1 MAQASI
7 HIAKVG
13 TGSFFHN
20 DRTMSPSYAIDSKIE
35 NECTTSSNDALQSY
49 YKLRAEAQQN
59 YTERTGQKMQKNTI
73 FLKEA
78 IINLNDNHT
87 LKDLEPIM
95 KELEKKGYT
104 VLQASIH
111 RDEGHIDEVTGEK
124 VKNLHAHITLFNLDK
139 EGKSVKIGN
148 AIEYSKLQTKN
159 AEFLKMER
167 GATANRHEAKHLGVE
182 VAPRKMRLDTHV
194 FKRAMEMGADL
205 TRELKRENVQLQ
217 KEVEK
222 VKYDFQET
230 KKQIT
235 ALPEIETAYKRELHQ
250 LNSEIK
256 KLNDQI
262 KKSKDEDKSAEL
274 NEQKE
279 TKIEELEN
287 RIKSL
292 HEWRAEDKQ
301 KISELAEQ
309 VIAKDQAIDQLKE
322 AQPEPINASLI
333 VQLQDENKMLK
344 VINKGLEIELSEAK
358 RPSAAVEIPQ
368 GDTEPL
374 KVLKDDSEKWDRIVS
389 NPDYSKK
396 ENFEDLEAFVKKD
409 RDPKKVAIA
418 IYNSH
423 IVRDTGLYG
432 KFGGEKKDE
441 KLLMDNMAKE
451 IGRLQNMLKSSVEML
466 KSAEVTRSKLTNSLK
481 TVVENT
487 KTTLQAF
494 FRPKERDL
502 SPEVKKERTE
512 PKLSNS
518 DKIRGFIDQIKGN
531 EPSKGVDR
539 SGR

>member
-7 HIAKVG
+7 HIGKVG

-95 KELEKKGYT
+95 KELERKGYT

-159 AEFLKMER
+159 AEFLGMER

-194 FKRAMEMGADL
+194 FKKAMEMGADM
-205 TRELKRENVQLQ
+205 TRELRRENSQLQ

-279 TKIEELEN
+279 TKIAELEA
-287 RIKSL
+287 KL
-292 HEWRAEDKQ
+292 T
-301 KISELAEQ
+301 ELRTE
-309 VIAKDQAIDQLKE
+309 VIAKDQTIDQLKE
-322 AQPEPINASLI
+322 AQPEPIN
-333 VQLQDENKMLK
+333 VQLQNENKMLK
-344 VINKGLEIELSEAK
+344 VINQGLEIELKEAK
-358 RPSAAVEIPQ
+358 SATVPNRAAVEVAQ
-368 GDTEPL
+368 GDIEQI
-374 KVLKDDSEKWDRIVS
+374 E
-389 NPDYSKK
+389 
-396 ENFEDLEAFVKKD
+396 
-409 RDPKKVAIA
+409 
-418 IYNSH
+418 
-423 IVRDTGLYG
+423 
-432 KFGGEKKDE
+432 
-441 KLLMDNMAKE
+441 
-451 IGRLQNMLKSSVEML
+451 
-466 KSAEVTRSKLTNSLK
+466 
-481 TVVENT
+481 
-487 KTTLQAF
+487 
-494 FRPKERDL
+494 
-502 SPEVKKERTE
+502 EVKKLKQITLAVPNTDERNALAQ
-512 PKLSNS
+512 KLQKENA
-518 DKIRGFIDQIKGN
+518 IDEIAKSCYKKV
-531 EPSKGVDR
+531 EEKGVFTTTTKTVFDTKTFVEKVKERERDHQKLHSFNDR
-539 SGR
+539 IIVTVVDKMKTIVEMSKTALEAVKSKFMGKSIDGPQKERIGLNLSR

>member
-95 KELEKKGYT
+95 KELERKGYT

-194 FKRAMEMGADL
+194 FKKAMEMGADM
-205 TRELKRENVQLQ
+205 TRELRRENSQLQ

-279 TKIEELEN
+279 TKIAELEA
-287 RIKSL
+287 KL
-292 HEWRAEDKQ
+292 T
-301 KISELAEQ
+301 ELRTE

-322 AQPEPINASLI
+322 AQPEPIN
-333 VQLQDENKMLK
+333 VQLQNENKMLK
-344 VINKGLEIELSEAK
+344 VINQGLEIELKEAK
-358 RPSAAVEIPQ
+358 SATVPNRAAVEIPQ
-368 GDTEPL
+368 GDIEQI
-374 KVLKDDSEKWDRIVS
+374 E
-389 NPDYSKK
+389 
-396 ENFEDLEAFVKKD
+396 EVKKLKQITLAVPNTD
-409 RDPKKVAIA
+409 ERNALAQKLRKDNAIDEIKKSCYKKVEEKGFVYTTTKTVLDKDAYIVKLEEREKEHQKLHSFNDKIVIA
-418 IYNSH
+418 
-423 IVRDTGLYG
+423 L
-432 KFGGEKKDE
+432 GEK
-441 KLLMDNMAKE
+441 
-451 IGRLQNMLKSSVEML
+451 V
-466 KSAEVTRSKLTNSLK
+466 K
-481 TVVENT
+481 TVVEMT
-487 KTTLQAF
+487 KTALEA
-494 FRPKERDL
+494 
-502 SPEVKKERTE
+502 VKSKFMGKSIDGAQKERTE
-512 PKLSNS
+512 PKLSNT
-518 DKIRGFIDQIKGN
+518 DKIQGYVDQLNKPKSLEI
-531 EPSKGVDR
+531 ER
-539 SGR
+539 

>member
-7 HIAKVG
+7 HIGKVG

-111 RDEGHIDEVTGEK
+111 RDEGHIDEETGEK

-159 AEFLKMER
+159 AEFLGMER

-194 FKRAMEMGADL
+194 FKRAMEMGADM

-279 TKIEELEN
+279 TKITELEAK
-287 RIKSL
+287 IK
-292 HEWRAEDKQ
+292 EIEGKNT
-301 KISELAEQ
+301 ELIVQ

-322 AQPEPINASLI
+322 AQPELINASLI
-333 VQLQDENKMLK
+333 VQLQDENKILK
-344 VINKGLEIELSEAK
+344 ITKKALETEVSELK
-358 RPSAAVEIPQ
+358 QNRAAVEIPQ

-396 ENFEDLEAFVKKD
+396 ENFEDLEAFVKKN
-409 RDPKKVAIA
+409 RDPQKVAIA

-432 KFGGEKKDE
+432 KLGGEKKDE

-466 KSAEVTRSKLTNSLK
+466 KNAEVTRSKITNSLK
-481 TVVENT
+481 TVVEST

-502 SPEVKKERTE
+502 SSEVKKERTE
-512 PKLSNS
+512 PNLSNS

>member
-7 HIAKVG
+7 HIAKVS

-20 DRTMSPSYAIDSKIE
+20 DRTMSPSYAIDTKIE

-49 YKLRAEAQQN
+49 YKLRAEAQKN

-159 AEFLKMER
+159 AEFLGMER

-205 TRELKRENVQLQ
+205 TRELKRENSQLQ

-279 TKIEELEN
+279 TKITELEAKMREIEEKN
-287 RIKSL
+287 GNLSQSL
-292 HEWRAEDKQ
+292 ETSRSIRVDDRQ
-301 KISELAEQ
+301 KISELSKT
-309 VIAKDQAIDQLKE
+309 VDT
-322 AQPEPINASLI
+322 
-333 VQLQDENKMLK
+333 LQNENKMLK
-344 VINKGLEIELSEAK
+344 VIKQGLEIELKETKSATVSK
-358 RPSAAVEIPQ
+358 GAAVEVQ
-368 GDTEPL
+368 GDIEPIKKL
-374 KVLKDDSEKWDRIVS
+374 KEVSEEWAKEIS
-389 NPDYSKK
+389 NPNFSKK

-409 RDPKKVAIA
+409 RDPQKVAIA

-423 IVRDTGLYG
+423 IVADTGIMG

-441 KLLMDNMAKE
+441 KVLMDNMAKE

-466 KSAEVTRSKLTNSLK
+466 KNAEVTRSRLSDSLK
-481 TVVENT
+481 NVIKGTEMAL
-487 KTTLQAF
+487 KSF
-494 FRPKERDL
+494 FKPKERDL
-502 SPEVKKERTE
+502 SSEPKKERTE
-512 PKLSNS
+512 PNLSNS

-531 EPSKGVDR
+531 EPTKSRGMER
-539 SGR
+539 